1 MPQVS
6 RPQPPEFPRTHGTH
20 SRAQS
25 AGPAA
30 QRKDIFSDPES
41 QPTRT
46 HLMIPRANLQ
56 RCTYWPYRGFRANY
70 TMF

>member
-30 QRKDIFSDPES
+30 AQRKDIFSDPES
-41 QPTRT
+41 QQPTRT

-56 RCTYWPYRGFRANY
+56 RCT
-70 TMF
+70 